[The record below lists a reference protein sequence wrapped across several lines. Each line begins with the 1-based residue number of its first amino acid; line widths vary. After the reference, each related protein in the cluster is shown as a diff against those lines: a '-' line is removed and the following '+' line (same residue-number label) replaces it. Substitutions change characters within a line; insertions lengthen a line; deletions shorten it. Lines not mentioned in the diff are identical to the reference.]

1 MPITSLLL
9 AELPGSVEALDLAHV
24 QADITRRQ
32 VAALAVWRAEQYLRA
47 WKTYAVEY
55 DVVLQL
61 GNKTPSSDPTTR
73 KNQKSSMMRGTC
85 QDIEKVANHFGYPIP
100 GLVDRLIFLYDYDL
114 DEALGRSPQD
124 QGPQGGELGQQI
136 TAAPTSSSVA
146 VTADG
151 SVPSV
156 VAASSSSSNGLQGT
170 VAGNESYWFKRLDA
184 RMASIAQS
192 SRETAQAVTMTTMAS
207 ALTALAE
214 TSSRMESLM
223 IMLIEESRGRSSGSI
238 EDGDGGSQVLSS
250 EGEDSD

>member
-1 MPITSLLL
+1 
-9 AELPGSVEALDLAHV
+9 
-24 QADITRRQ
+24 
-32 VAALAVWRAEQYLRA
+32 
-47 WKTYAVEY
+47 TYAVEY
-55 DVVLQL
+55 DRVLQL
-61 GNKTPSSDPTTR
+61 GNKIPSSDPTTR

-100 GLVDRLIFLYDYDL
+100 GFVDRLIFLYDYDL

-124 QGPQGGELGQQI
+124 QGPQGEELGQRI
-136 TAAPTSSSVA
+136 PVAPTSSSVA

-192 SRETAQAVTMTTMAS
+192 SRETAQAVTTMAS

-223 IMLIEESRGRSSGSI
+223 IMLIEESRGRSSGSV